1 MYRHILIPTDGYAL
15 SAEAVTHGVELAREM
30 GAEVTI
36 LTVTEPFHVFSFGV
50 DQLEDTPAE
59 YRRHMEQRAARTL
72 EEASKAAAAAGVT
85 HEKIHVE
92 EDEPYRAIIRV
103 AEGRGC
109 DLIVMASHGR
119 RGVSALVLG
128 SETVKVLTHST
139 IPVLVYRLPA
149 GKAEAAQGAAE
160 RQRERGPV
168 SEPA

>member
-1 MYRHILIPTDGYAL
+1 MYKHLLIPTDGYPL
-15 SAEAVTHGVELAREM
+15 SMEAIQHGVELAGET
-30 GAEVTI
+30 GAKVTA

-50 DQLEDTPAE
+50 DQLEDTRGE
-59 YRRHMEQRAARTL
+59 YHRHMKERAARSL
-72 EEASKAAAAAGVT
+72 GDAAKVAASAGVSL
-85 HEKIHVE
+85 EPIHVE

-103 AEGRGC
+103 AEEKAC

-149 GKAEAAQGAAE
+149 ASAKTERVAA
-160 RQRERGPV
+160 
-168 SEPA
+168 SEVA